1 MEYTD
6 LEDYRIVCVYQIQET
21 IDYVK
26 GGTLSCTVGD
36 EDKILVDSKL
46 FIKDIR
52 RKTLWAF
59 DTTGKYLFRISPQGR
74 GPGEFVNLVDFTLNR
89 ERKELILYASLPGK
103 FLIYDLK
110 GNFKYEVAVS
120 EYYREIAFH
129 EGRLAAVTGLSNDVQ
144 SYLHLFCLADRQI
157 TDIQRVDL
165 PHICKNSFYI
175 KGAQL
180 LLSGQLYFTRRNDP
194 VIYRCT
200 DGKAE
205 AVFDIDFAKY
215 NPPASLQQGLKIS
228 DQEYSRLLK
237 EGYVTS
243 IVNVKETPGSF
254 FFTTFLSGMFVI
266 RKDSSRI
273 DFIPRLKDEKL
284 GIFLYEMIPFEDPDN
299 RYIAFSKTIANLKVE
314 MTLPAKRPDG
324 FKERVRKMK
333 DDDNPVLILYP
344 VKLPA

>member
-1 MEYTD
+1 MARIWIFGVLLMLCGCKAGTNKKSIPVLKVDMQQNGVKSTERYFENASAVF
-6 LEDYRIVCVYQIQET
+6 LETGEEFLLGSV
-21 IDYVK
+21 
-26 GGTLSCTVGD
+26 
-36 EDKILVDSKL
+36 DKIIREDSKL

-59 DTTGKYLFRISPQGR
+59 DTTG
-74 GPGEFVNLVDFTLNR
+74 
-89 ERKELILYASLPGK
+89 
-103 FLIYDLK
+103 
-110 GNFKYEVAVS
+110 
-120 EYYREIAFH
+120 
-129 EGRLAAVTGLSNDVQ
+129 
-144 SYLHLFCLADRQI
+144 
-157 TDIQRVDL
+157 
-165 PHICKNSFYI
+165 
-175 KGAQL
+175 
-180 LLSGQLYFTRRNDP
+180 
-194 VIYRCT
+194 
-200 DGKAE
+200 
-205 AVFDIDFAKY
+205 KY

-299 RYIAFSKTIANLKVE
+299 RYIAFNKTVANLKGE
-314 MTLPAKRPDG
+314 MALPAHRPDG
-324 FKERVRKMK
+324 FEERVRKMK
-333 DDDNPVLILYP
+333 EDDNPVLILYP

>member
-1 MEYTD
+1 MARVWILGILLMLGACKARTNKKSIPVLKVD
-6 LEDYRIVCVYQIQET
+6 VQQNG
-21 IDYVK
+21 VK
-26 GGTLSCTVGD
+26 STERYFENASAV
-36 EDKILVDSKL
+36 
-46 FIKDIR
+46 
-52 RKTLWAF
+52 
-59 DTTGKYLFRISPQGR
+59 
-74 GPGEFVNLVDFTLNR
+74 TLNR

-205 AVFDIDFAKY
+205 AVFDIDFGKY

-254 FFTTFLSGMFVI
+254 FFTTFLSG
-266 RKDSSRI
+266 I

-299 RYIAFSKTIANLKVE
+299 RYIAFSKTVANLKVE